1 MLNIKVGPRGGNV
14 RPLARGAKQRV
25 DELLDIAAQTGVPAA
40 QRSPDLIEKM
50 KVPQIGVA
58 PRTADFTVR
67 KLTRVERMARAGV
80 LEPHEVDACQ
90 WFADIAA
97 LAWDTTGCTANYEGG
112 SGGGSAHAPDRL
124 MAKNEAVAYAR
135 DDYREARSLMPGP
148 WADLFEGVVCRNEA
162 LGPAA
167 ATAFPSLQR
176 SAAGDRARTVLKFCA
191 NKLHERFGRSMGWRD
206 APVVKRAAPVAGPVS
221 APPRAAT
228 REMMPEITAAIELRV
243 IAGVPAGT
251 LWMAQA
257 MYEALVRE
265 LGKGLHEING
275 VPISIRNTWSW
286 GWVLLNGD
294 EPSRDAN
301 PLI

>member
-1 MLNIKVGPRGGNV
+1 MINIKVKPRGGNV
-14 RPLARGAKQRV
+14 RPLARSSKQRM
-25 DELLDIAAQTGVPAA
+25 EQLLDIARQTGLPAA
-40 QRSPDLIEKM
+40 QRDPELIDRL
-50 KVPQIGVA
+50 KVPQIGDA

-112 SGGGSAHAPDRL
+112 GSGGYAHAPDRL
-124 MAKNEAVAYAR
+124 MAKNEAVAHAR
-135 DDYREARSLMPGP
+135 DDYREARTLMPGP
-148 WADLFEGVVCRNEA
+148 WADLFEGIVCRNEA

-167 ATAFPSLQR
+167 ATAFPTLGR
-176 SAAGDRARTVLKFCA
+176 SAAGDRTRTVLKFCA

-206 APVVKRAAPVAGPVS
+206 APVIKTAAPIAGPTP
-221 APPRAAT
+221 APPRAAP
-228 REMMPEITAAIELRV
+228 RELMPEITAAIQLRA
-243 IAGVPAGT
+243 IAGAPAGA

-265 LGKGLHEING
+265 LGELGEGLHEING
-275 VPISIRNTWSW
+275 VAIGIRESWSW
-286 GWVLLNGD
+286 GWVLVD
-294 EPSRDAN
+294 QE
-301 PLI
+301 

>member
-1 MLNIKVGPRGGNV
+1 MIDITVKPRGGNV
-14 RPLARGAKQRV
+14 RPLARSSRQRLEQLV
-25 DELLDIAAQTGVPAA
+25 DIARQTGVPAA
-40 QRSPDLIEKM
+40 QRDPELIERL
-50 KVPQIGVA
+50 KVPQIGAA

-112 SGGGSAHAPDRL
+112 SGGGGAHAPDHL
-124 MAKNEAVAYAR
+124 MAKNEAVAHAR
-135 DDYREARSLMPGP
+135 NDYRAARALMPGP

-167 ATAFPSLQR
+167 ATAFPTLQR

-206 APVVKRAAPVAGPVS
+206 APVVKTAAPVAGPTAV
-221 APPRAAT
+221 APPAAP
-228 REMMPEITAAIELRV
+228 RELMPEIQAAIQLRA
-243 IAGVPAGT
+243 IAGAPAGE

-257 MYEALVRE
+257 IHDALVRE
-265 LGKGLHEING
+265 LGTLGRGLCEVGG
-275 VPISIRNTWSW
+275 VPVRIREGWSW
-286 GWVLLNGD
+286 GWVLVD
-294 EPSRDAN
+294 EPA
-301 PLI
+301 